1 MDDFGVLVKNYG
13 INPKGKSAPMAASK
27 KSQKKHEFIPQDPN
41 FFTQQSNSGNGSL
54 LDDPND
60 DLFGFNSGRRS
71 NSIRNDFDAFDVES
85 ILKGGNKSNDVK
97 NGDDIW
103 GFSEKSS
110 NDLLSSDVVDEFWG
124 NFGGGVNL
132 GQKEVNKF
140 KENNYDGDLISGFDK
155 SFTFNHRGQ
164 TSAKEKTS
172 SVSLS
177 SLEELEDFAT
187 SKLTKVANGHEG
199 QASVKEKNPG
209 VSLSSLDE
217 FEDFA
222 TGKISKVANG
232 HGGQASVKEKNLG
245 VSLSSLDE
253 LEDFATGKISKVA
266 NGHGGQASAKEKN
279 SSVSLSSLDELED
292 FATGKISKF
301 ANGHR
306 GSSINKSPPRK
317 TVEQKPLETNFFDF
331 DQSSDG
337 GSVHKGSTEQVD
349 LLFQDDPSDL
359 DSFFKPQIKKSTSAS
374 ATASTTMPKTYEE
387 PNLFSESGF
396 GMDKKVPSR
405 DSPDDFS
412 FMFEGVSASVGF
424 QEIDGESKERRNLRY
439 ASYLRCKARMDG
451 AVAEMNQREFKAQ
464 QEQEE
469 KQRIADAMEME
480 MKRWAAGKEG
490 NLRALL
496 SSLQQVL
503 GPDFGWRPVSLTDL
517 ITSAQVKLAYKK
529 AALCVHPDKVQQRG
543 ADLHQKYV
551 AEKTFDL
558 LKEAWNKFST
568 EELR

>member
-217 FEDFA
+217 F
-222 TGKISKVANG
+222 
-232 HGGQASVKEKNLG
+232 
-245 VSLSSLDE
+245 
-253 LEDFATGKISKVA
+253 EDFATGKISKVA